1 MVSLLMTDPLPA
13 MAFEPRQAP
22 DPNLLEQFKQAEKDA
37 DRRLQ
42 EALRRKRLAEQ
53 RLDQFK
59 KQREEIAN
67 KTDMELRRL
76 GLLPE

>member
-13 MAFEPRQAP
+13 IAFESRQAP
-22 DPNLLEQFKQAEKDA
+22 DPRLLEQFKQAEKDA

-53 RLDQFK
+53 KLDQIE
-59 KQREEIAN
+59 KQQEKIKDEMIA
-67 KTDMELRRL
+67 ELRRM
-76 GLLPE
+76 GLIPE

>member
-1 MVSLLMTDPLPA
+1 MVSLLMTDPLSA

-22 DPNLLEQFKQAEKDA
+22 DPKLLEQFKQAEKDA

-67 KTDMELRRL
+67 KTDMELCRL

>member
-13 MAFEPRQAP
+13 MAFEPRQAL
-22 DPNLLEQFKQAEKDA
+22 DPKLLEQFKQAEKDA

-53 RLDQFK
+53 KLNQIE
-59 KQREEIAN
+59 KQREEMKNEMIA
-67 KTDMELRRL
+67 ELRRM
-76 GLLPE
+76 GLIPE

>member
-22 DPNLLEQFKQAEKDA
+22 DPKLLEQFKQAEKDA